1 MYIDFALTTGD
12 FDGGLFGVFLRNV
25 VSEGGREV
33 AVVGGGGE
41 LRTFEGLPRSK
52 PAFSML
58 QLVMLFLSIM
68 SL

>member
-1 MYIDFALTTGD
+1 MYIDFAFTTGN
-12 FDGGLFGVFLRNV
+12 FDGGSFYVFLRNV
-25 VSEGGREV
+25 VSEEGREV
-33 AVVGGGGE
+33 AMVGGGGE

-58 QLVMLFLSIM
+58 QLVMLFLCIM